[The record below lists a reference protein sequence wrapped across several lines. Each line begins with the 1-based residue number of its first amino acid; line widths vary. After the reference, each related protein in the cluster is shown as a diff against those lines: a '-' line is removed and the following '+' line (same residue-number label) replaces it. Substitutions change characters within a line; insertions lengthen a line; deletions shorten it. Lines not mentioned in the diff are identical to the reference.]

1 MASAL
6 SALLLC
12 ITDPDIKILH
22 EEEYDKS
29 SCCQCP
35 SVEYNSFIFLKKK
48 HSFESSA
55 VTNTCIEEVAFLS
68 SPCNFNQTEHS
79 PILIGVGNRWMN
91 NGNLSS
97 GHE

>member
-35 SVEYNSFIFLKKK
+35 SVEYNSFIFLIK
-48 HSFESSA
+48 
-55 VTNTCIEEVAFLS
+55 EETQF
-68 SPCNFNQTEHS
+68 
-79 PILIGVGNRWMN
+79 
-91 NGNLSS
+91 
-97 GHE
+97 